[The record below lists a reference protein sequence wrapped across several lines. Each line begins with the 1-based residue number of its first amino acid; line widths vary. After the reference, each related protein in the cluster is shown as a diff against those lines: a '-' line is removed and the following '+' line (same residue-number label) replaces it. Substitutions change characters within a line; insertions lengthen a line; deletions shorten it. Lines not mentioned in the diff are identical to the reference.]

1 MTLFNYFRRVTFTS
15 LVTGLAL
22 ILLGIATL
30 SLPATYLLVH
40 MQYQHRQVDSE
51 SAVNA
56 GIIADHL
63 QAHPDWLINN
73 PELEHFV
80 NEDEVFKNADE
91 YETRAILAADG
102 QTVFAKHSEQPLA
115 WPVASKKTAIA
126 VHGET
131 KGYYLLSRSLAHIL
145 YTAATIFL
153 VTLAGSIL
161 IAFLLHRFVLR
172 RLNLVEE
179 EQSHNARFDSLTGL
193 PNRLEAIK
201 ELQRRLA
208 LDQEGGETAVFFIDL
223 DKFKMVNDSYGHAV
237 GDALMMASASRLQSC
252 IRPGDFLGRLT
263 GAEFIILLTCH
274 DSAAVIKQTSEAIS
288 NAFAMAHQCLDYEIA
303 ITATIGI
310 ALAPAHGNQAE
321 QLMQRAD
328 TAMSLLKASR
338 PGGWKIYQPEM
349 TEKIDREVQLRAKL
363 KPALQHNEFELHYQP
378 LLRLQENKTVA
389 IGAEALIRWRDA
401 SSGRLVPPLDF
412 IPELERS
419 GLIVPVGEWVLRTA
433 CRQVLEW
440 RRTDPDFYIAVNV
453 SARQFMEEGFVDSVA
468 RILAEEKVAPD
479 AIEIELTES
488 MLLDDE
494 EAIEILKQLKAIGV
508 TLSLDDFGTGFS
520 SLGRLASMPFDVIK
534 IDRQFIDQMN
544 VGARQRSVVVSIVA
558 LSQGLGMTVL
568 AEGIETAEQHQAL
581 VELGCE
587 RGQGFLFSRPIP
599 AAAFNASYIGTIPGE
614 PPKPQAD
621 GQQLPATAADGTAC
635 I

>member
-1 MTLFNYFRRVTFTS
+1 MTYFKYFRSFTFTS

-22 ILLGIATL
+22 LLLGVATI

-40 MQYQHRQVDSE
+40 LQYQHGQVDSE

-56 GIIADHL
+56 DFITDQL
-63 QAHPDWLINN
+63 EAHPDWQITN
-73 PELEHFV
+73 PELERFV
-80 NEDEVFKNADE
+80 AEDTVFKDADE
-91 YETRAILAADG
+91 YETRAILAVDG
-102 QTVFAKHSEQPLA
+102 KPVFAKNSQEPLA
-115 WPVASKKTAIA
+115 WPVASTKTAIS
-126 VHGET
+126 VDGET
-131 KGYYLLSRSLAHIL
+131 KGFYVISRSLAHFLQEALI
-145 YTAATIFL
+145 IFL
-153 VTLAGSIL
+153 VTLVGSAL

-172 RLNLVEE
+172 RLHLVEE
-179 EQSHNARFDSLTGL
+179 EQSRNARFDSLTGL
-193 PNRLEAIK
+193 PNRYEAIK

-208 LDQEGGETAVFFIDL
+208 VGGQGETAVFFIDL

-237 GDALMMASASRLQSC
+237 GDELMKASAARLKSC
-252 IRPGDFLGRLT
+252 IRPEDFLGRLT
-263 GAEFIILLTCH
+263 GAEFIILLAVNK
-274 DSAAVIKQTSEAIS
+274 DEAVIKQTSEAIS
-288 NAFAMAHQCLDYEIA
+288 NVFSMAHQCLGYEIA
-303 ITATIGI
+303 ITATVGI
-310 ALAPAHGNQAE
+310 ALAPVHGTQAE

-328 TAMSLLKASR
+328 TAMYSLKASR
-338 PGGWKIYQPEM
+338 PGGWKIYEPAM

-363 KPALQHNEFELHYQP
+363 KQALQRNEFELHYQP
-378 LLRLQENKTVA
+378 LLRLHDNKPFT

-401 SSGRLVPPLDF
+401 DSGRLVSPLDF

-433 CRQVLEW
+433 CKQVIEW
-440 RRTDPDFYIAVNV
+440 RKTIPDFYIAVNV
-453 SARQFMEEGFVDSVA
+453 SARQFMEEGFVDAVA
-468 RILAEEKVAPD
+468 RILREENVAPD

-488 MLLDDE
+488 MLLDDQV
-494 EAIEILKQLKAIGV
+494 AINILTQLKAIGV

-544 VGARQRSVVVSIVA
+544 VGERQRSVVVSIVA

-587 RGQGFLFSRPIP
+587 RGQGFLFSRPLP
-599 AAAFNASYIGTIPGE
+599 ADAFNASYIGSTAPE
-614 PPKPQAD
+614 QPKQQPD
-621 GQQLPATAADGTAC
+621 TKQLPATATGTTVS

>member
-1 MTLFNYFRRVTFTS
+1 
-15 LVTGLAL
+15 
-22 ILLGIATL
+22 
-30 SLPATYLLVH
+30 
-40 MQYQHRQVDSE
+40 
-51 SAVNA
+51 
-56 GIIADHL
+56 L
-63 QAHPDWLINN
+63 QAHPDWRINN
-73 PELEHFV
+73 PGLEHFV
-80 NEDEVFKNADE
+80 NEDVVFKDAGE

-102 QTVFAKHSEQPLA
+102 QPVFAKHSEQPLA
-115 WPVASKKTAIA
+115 WPVASNKTAIA
-126 VHGET
+126 VDGET

-145 YTAATIFL
+145 YTAAAIFL
-153 VTLAGSIL
+153 VTLAGSTL

-208 LDQEGGETAVFFIDL
+208 LSQEGGETAVFFIDL

-274 DSAAVIKQTSEAIS
+274 DGQAVIKQTSEAIS
-288 NAFAMAHQCLDYEIA
+288 DAFAMAHHCLDYEIA

-328 TAMSLLKASR
+328 TAMFSLKASR

-401 SSGRLVPPLDF
+401 SSGRLVSPLWPDCA
-412 IPELERS
+412 
-419 GLIVPVGEWVLRTA
+419 G
-433 CRQVLEW
+433 
-440 RRTDPDFYIAVNV
+440 RR
-453 SARQFMEEGFVDSVA
+453 
-468 RILAEEKVAPD
+468 
-479 AIEIELTES
+479 
-488 MLLDDE
+488 
-494 EAIEILKQLKAIGV
+494 
-508 TLSLDDFGTGFS
+508 
-520 SLGRLASMPFDVIK
+520 
-534 IDRQFIDQMN
+534 
-544 VGARQRSVVVSIVA
+544 VGAADRLQAGARMAQNRS
-558 LSQGLGMTVL
+558 
-568 AEGIETAEQHQAL
+568 
-581 VELGCE
+581 
-587 RGQGFLFSRPIP
+587 
-599 AAAFNASYIGTIPGE
+599 
-614 PPKPQAD
+614 
-621 GQQLPATAADGTAC
+621 
-635 I
+635 